1 MEDTIAA
8 IATAPGEGGIGIIR
22 ISGEEA
28 LPILEKI
35 FRKANGL
42 NIKNP
47 EVRRMIYGNIIDL
60 DGSIIDEAMV
70 VYMKKPH
77 TYTGED
83 VVEIQSHGSMASMR
97 KILTLAMNCG
107 AMAAERGEFTK
118 RAFLNGRI
126 DLSQAEAVIDIIKA
140 KSDTALE
147 SAVSQLGGALSNTIG
162 EIRKRM
168 ADLLSEIIARIEYPE
183 EDLEELLYENII
195 AEINNISASIAKI
208 YESADTGR
216 IIRDGLRVSIVGRPN
231 VGKSSLLNLILNE
244 NRAIVTDIPG
254 TTRDTIQEYAS
265 IGGIAVV
272 LTDTAGIRETDDVIE
287 RMGIEKSLNAVA
299 SSDLIIF
306 MVDGSEPMN
315 DEDIEVMHGINTENT
330 IVLINK
336 SDISDDKSSAA
347 VREQVIKYFG
357 ADHPAVIGISAQTGE
372 GRDLLVDAV
381 KQFVYKGKAVPDY
394 DEVITNVRHIN
405 LIKQSL
411 GYMHEAVEMLEA
423 GEALDFAE
431 TDIRAAW
438 TLLGEITGDSVS
450 DDIIS
455 EVFSRFCLG
464 K

>member
-22 ISGEEA
+22 ISGDEA
-28 LPILEKI
+28 LPILMKI
-35 FRKANGL
+35 FRKTNGL
-42 NIKNP
+42 AVNNP
-47 EVRRMIYGNIIDL
+47 EVRRMIYGNIIDF
-60 DGSIIDEAMV
+60 DGSTIDEAMV

-83 VVEIQSHGSMASMR
+83 VVEIQCHGSMTSMR
-97 KILTLAMNCG
+97 KILSVVMQCG
-107 AMAAERGEFTK
+107 ALAAERGEFTK

-126 DLSQAEAVIDIIKA
+126 DLSQAEAVIDVIRA

-147 SAVSQLGGALSNTIG
+147 TAVSQLGGALSKRIG
-162 EIRKRM
+162 GIRKKM

-183 EDLEELLYENII
+183 EDFEELSYEKII
-195 AEINNISASIAKI
+195 EDINNVTADIRKI

-216 IIRDGLRVSIVGRPN
+216 IIRDGLRISIVGRPN

-244 NRAIVTDIPG
+244 DRAIVTDIPG

-265 IGGIAVV
+265 IGGIAVI

-287 RMGIEKSLNAVA
+287 QIGIEKSRNAVA
-299 SSDLIIF
+299 SSDLVIF
-306 MVDGSEPMN
+306 MVDGSEPMK
-315 DEDIEVMHGINTENT
+315 DEDLEIMRGMNPANS

-336 SDISDDKSSAA
+336 SDISNDEYVDAA
-347 VREQVIKYFG
+347 RKKILEYFDAKHPPVIS
-357 ADHPAVIGISAQTGE
+357 ISAYTGE
-372 GRDLLVDAV
+372 GGDLLVNAV
-381 KQFVYKGKAVPDY
+381 KQFVYRGKAVPNH
-394 DEVITNVRHIN
+394 DETITNVRHAN
-405 LIKQSL
+405 LIKQTL
-411 GYMHEAVEMLEA
+411 DYMNEAIEMLEA

-438 TLLGEITGDSVS
+438 LMLGEITGDSVS